1 MEPLLHQ
8 ITDDFKPLSDLENN
22 KVLKELSDHGFIK
35 LILPKKRLHLLKDNI
50 QKKLID
56 IDTDRKVIKDGYS
69 QKITYCLG
77 ESDINFLNEIAEY
90 LISQKSVKN
99 YIFKPNLIQLSI
111 LYSTYNSEAK
121 KNPTHAHL
129 WHRDADDD
137 GPQLKLMIPLVDKCN
152 ADNGQLSAL
161 SKSACHWT
169 ESFQDRGLLK
179 KLNTSTSNNYIKSD
193 CVRLTDHVLRSAIN
207 SELFYDFSSNF
218 GEALLIDT
226 NSCYHK
232 GGLILHENLYRI
244 LAEITICGISSKLH
258 YDNSFAKKSY
268 RKIIR
273 TLLFLFGINK
283 SKDQKFIAL

>member
-8 ITDDFKPLSDLENN
+8 INDDFKPFSHLEND
-22 KVLKELSDHGFIK
+22 KVLKELFDHGFTK
-35 LILPKKRLHLLKDNI
+35 LILPIKRLHSLKDNI
-50 QKKLID
+50 QKKLMGLD
-56 IDTDRKVIKDGYS
+56 VDCNVIKDGYS
-69 QKITYCLG
+69 HKITYCLE
-77 ESDINFLNEIAEY
+77 ESDITFLNEIAEY

-111 LYSTYNSEAK
+111 LYSTYNGEAK

-152 ADNGQLSAL
+152 ADNGQLSAI

-169 ESFQDRGLLK
+169 ESFQDRALLEQINSST
-179 KLNTSTSNNYIKSD
+179 LNKYTKSD
-193 CVRLTDHVLRSAIN
+193 CVRLTDHTVRRAIN
-207 SELFYDFSSNF
+207 PELIYDFNSNF

-232 GGLILHENLYRI
+232 GGLILRENLHRI
-244 LAEITICGISSKLH
+244 LAEITIGGISSKLH
-258 YDNSFAKKSY
+258 ADNSFAKKIY
-268 RKIIR
+268 RRFIR
-273 TLLFLFGINK
+273 TLLLFFGINK
-283 SKDQKFIAL
+283 YKDKKFIAL